1 MNDRKRAFQLGV
13 LGIATFFVASILIIW
28 NSDFSALPFGDK
40 YQLQMLVDQAPGVAP
55 QTPVRRR
62 GLLIGRV
69 AEVEATDEGALITI
83 DINEGK
89 VVKTNEKPRIQSS
102 LMGDAIIEFV
112 PVRSSEGAQ
121 PIAPNSVVQGAY
133 NPNPVDMLATMQGD
147 LRETVQSLGRAGDE
161 VAMLAERLN
170 NVMGGNDMERL
181 TRLVDSME
189 IAMQRFGRVMDDVD
203 DVIGDETVKE
213 DIRKGI
219 AQLPTVV
226 ADARAILTALEGV
239 ATSAEENLDNLQ
251 GFTGPLGDRGEN
263 IVGILEDSAGNLEE
277 LLANA
282 AELAANINNSEGS
295 LGRLLKDRTL
305 SDDAEAAIKELRNV
319 MVKLSATIDNGNG
332 AVSDVR
338 SLINDRTIN
347 IRIRQIIDE
356 IHVFTNKLARD
367 PARVLRGVIDR
378 ETPIANRPTLLQ

>member
-13 LGIATFFVASILIIW
+13 LGIATFFVASILILW

-69 AEVEATDEGALITI
+69 ADVEATDEGALITI

-102 LMGDAIIEFV
+102 IMGDAIIEFV

-121 PIAPNSVVQGAY
+121 AIAPGAIVQGGY

-170 NVMGGNDMERL
+170 
-181 TRLVDSME
+181 
-189 IAMQRFGRVMDDVD
+189 
-203 DVIGDETVKE
+203 
-213 DIRKGI
+213 
-219 AQLPTVV
+219 
-226 ADARAILTALEGV
+226 
-239 ATSAEENLDNLQ
+239 
-251 GFTGPLGDRGEN
+251 
-263 IVGILEDSAGNLEE
+263 
-277 LLANA
+277 
-282 AELAANINNSEGS
+282 
-295 LGRLLKDRTL
+295 
-305 SDDAEAAIKELRNV
+305 
-319 MVKLSATIDNGNG
+319 
-332 AVSDVR
+332 
-338 SLINDRTIN
+338 
-347 IRIRQIIDE
+347 
-356 IHVFTNKLARD
+356 
-367 PARVLRGVIDR
+367 
-378 ETPIANRPTLLQ
+378 

>member
-13 LGIATFFVASILIIW
+13 LGIATFFVASILILW

-69 AEVEATDEGALITI
+69 ADVEATDEGALITI

-102 LMGDAIIEFV
+102 IMGDAIIEFV

-121 PIAPNSVVQGAY
+121 AIAPGAIVQGGY

-170 NVMGGNDMERL
+170 NVMGGNDMERI

-213 DIRKGI
+213 DLRKGI

-251 GFTGPLGDRGEN
+251 GFTGPLGERGEK

-305 SDDAEAAIKELRNV
+305 SDDAEAAVKELRNV